1 MKKMEPI
8 HPGEILQEEL
18 LLPYG
23 ISQTKLAG
31 ALGVAARR
39 INEIILGKRGI
50 TADTALR
57 LAKYF
62 KMSAEFWLGL
72 QKDYELEVMRDK
84 FNKRQELKKIKS
96 FKAPKT
102 ASEDKS
108 NVA

>member
-18 LLPYG
+18 LAPYE
-23 ISQTKLAG
+23 ISQTQLAN
-31 ALGVAARR
+31 ALSVAPRR

-72 QKDYELEVMRDK
+72 QKDYELEIMRDK
-84 FNKRQELKKIKS
+84 LGKKQELKKIKS
-96 FKAPKT
+96 FKAPKAT
-102 ASEDKS
+102 LNSEP